1 MLLLNLL
8 QRLVKITISWG
19 RVRWPQSRLA
29 CRAVVK
35 PGKQYATL
43 ETLLCEM
50 DGGFLTSIDSLC
62 AITGAVFFWLA
73 ELNLNYINTIKERTA
88 DAKAVVPNSP
98 VDF

>member
-1 MLLLNLL
+1 
-8 QRLVKITISWG
+8 
-19 RVRWPQSRLA
+19 
-29 CRAVVK
+29 
-35 PGKQYATL
+35 
-43 ETLLCEM
+43 M

-88 DAKAVVPNSP
+88 DAKAVVLNSP